1 MSFLSLLPAAS
12 AQAAREAVTL
22 AKALAPPI
30 VLPRRSELDALAN
43 GYLDHSPAKPSPLA
57 IVTRWEAHYVG
68 LAPTMALTWHPLDKR
83 HDPAAGNARGEAL
96 ALGIASPERRALLL
110 KAGCKPGPSYCPSFL
125 APKGWASGRSDVGLP
140 VGLWN
145 DEGREDAPA
154 RRADWKPR
162 PAWDAIEPKPCA
174 SAVWTQE
181 GWKA

>member
-22 AKALAPPI
+22 AKVLASPI

-43 GYLDHSPAKPSPLA
+43 GYLTGELFPRRDL
-57 IVTRWEAHYVG
+57 
-68 LAPTMALTWHPLDKR
+68 
-83 HDPAAGNARGEAL
+83 AGNARGEAL
-96 ALGIASPERRALLL
+96 ALGIASPERRILLL

-145 DEGREDAPA
+145 DEAREDAPA
-154 RRADWKPR
+154 RHADWKPR